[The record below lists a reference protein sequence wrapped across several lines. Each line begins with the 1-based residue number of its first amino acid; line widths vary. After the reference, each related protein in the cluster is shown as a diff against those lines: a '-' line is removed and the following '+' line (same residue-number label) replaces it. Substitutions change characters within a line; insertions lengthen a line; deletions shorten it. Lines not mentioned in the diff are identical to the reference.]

1 MKYVLLILIFIS
13 GLALSEEVCIDKDD
27 LYIHTIYHELLGE
40 RQSSILSKIELTEFG
55 LRVVDKFDERYEN
68 NQTHYIGQVQE
79 LYFSSII
86 STVNLLES
94 KDIEFSMYERR
105 IKSALDMIQS
115 KSQYYPITTSSEE
128 YHKLKKLVESR
139 LITNKDSATR

>member
-40 RQSSILSKIELTEFG
+40 GQSSILSKIELTEFG

-68 NQTHYIGQVQE
+68 NQTHYIDQVQQ

-86 STVNLLES
+86 SAVKFLES
-94 KDIEFSMYERR
+94 KGLKISIYKRR
-105 IKSALDMIQS
+105 IKSEFDMIQS
-115 KSQYYPITTSSEE
+115 PRQYYPIT
-128 YHKLKKLVESR
+128 
-139 LITNKDSATR
+139 

>member
-1 MKYVLLILIFIS
+1 MRYVLLILIFIS

-40 RQSSILSKIELTEFG
+40 GQSSILSKIELTEFG

-68 NQTHYIGQVQE
+68 NQTHYIDQVQE

-86 STVNLLES
+86 STVNFLES
-94 KDIEFSMYERR
+94 KGIEFSMYERR

>member
-40 RQSSILSKIELTEFG
+40 GQSSILSKIELTEFG

-68 NQTHYIGQVQE
+68 NQTHYIDQVQE

-86 STVNLLES
+86 STVNFLES
-94 KDIEFSMYERR
+94 KGIEFSMYERR